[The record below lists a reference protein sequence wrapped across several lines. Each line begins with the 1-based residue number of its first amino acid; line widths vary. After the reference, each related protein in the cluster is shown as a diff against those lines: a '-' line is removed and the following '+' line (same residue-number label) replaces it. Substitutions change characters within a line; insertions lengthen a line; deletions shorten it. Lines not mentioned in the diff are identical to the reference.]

1 MPFRLQVHRGAVF
14 FLSVLCAGPV
24 LAEPG
29 GTGADAALA
38 LAATETAEAAD
49 AAPQPYEPPREP
61 GVEPKRIGVKSIS
74 PGKRITV
81 QIDPSVDI
89 WALAPPPVTEEE
101 RRQRDVERI
110 DGLDDIYAAF
120 WTAVSPSID
129 DAGPG
134 RLEPAVSAIATLG
147 GPNGPR
153 LQDMRRITD
162 LYGREILR
170 HTVGTRVSPALV
182 AAIISVESA
191 GRVEAISHAGA
202 QGLMQLMPATA
213 ERFGV
218 KNWHV
223 PSENIRG
230 GVAYLDWLMHEF
242 GHDPLLILAGYN
254 AGEGAVHKH
263 RGVPPYAETRA
274 YVPKVLAAWRV
285 ASGLC
290 TTPPQLISDGCVF
303 IGG

>member
-1 MPFRLQVHRGAVF
+1 MPFRLQANRPAVF
-14 FLSVLCAGPV
+14 LSAILFATAAAGQTANPHAAV
-24 LAEPG
+24 ATAA
-29 GTGADAALA
+29 TGAG
-38 LAATETAEAAD
+38 ATPE
-49 AAPQPYEPPREP
+49 PYEPPREP
-61 GVEPKRIGVKSIS
+61 GVEPKRIGVGSIT

-81 QIDPSVDI
+81 QIDPAVDI
-89 WALAPPPVTEEE
+89 WALSPPPVTEEE
-101 RRQRDVERI
+101 RRARDVERI
-110 DGLDDIYAAF
+110 EGLDDIYAAF
-120 WTAVSPSID
+120 WTAVSPALS

-147 GPNGPR
+147 GPSGPR

-191 GRVEAISHAGA
+191 GQVEAVSHAGA

-218 KNWHV
+218 KNAHV

-230 GVAYLDWLMHEF
+230 GVAYLDWLMNEF
-242 GHDPLLILAGYN
+242 GQDPLLILAGYN
-254 AGEGAVHKH
+254 AGEGAVRKH
-263 RGVPPYAETRA
+263 GGVPPYAETRA

-290 TTPPQLISDGCVF
+290 ATPPLLISDGCVF